1 MSLLGASMLLWGGN
15 SPVGLRGRLDQTL
28 IPSLKLTLT
37 PLPPGAAPL
46 PGRAAAGPPWKKR
59 VPTSLQTWALSGDP
73 IPAHRRP
80 SNLGGQGVGRRRLR
94 PPVRSPKE
102 VQFRSPGREMLENHG
117 CLPLSLGEL
126 RQGEAASLSHPARPR
141 GPTGPKAPAHLPSA
155 PRFSKDQSQRLRRSH
170 TRALL
175 PRPLSSVPR
184 PRQRGPD
191 TGRWTSRRKVSS
203 EERGGTGRGGAGRG
217 RRGGKGPAEDRERRG
232 NEACWGLIPPT
243 GNRKGGRFQ
252 GPAPRLRITTIIIK
266 RRMEFCLGASQW
278 AKPFTIF
285 FFKIL
290 F

>member
-170 TRALL
+170 TPGPVAPPAQLGSQAAAARAGHGPMDQPAESFL
-175 PRPLSSVPR
+175 
-184 PRQRGPD
+184 RGK
-191 TGRWTSRRKVSS
+191 RRD
-203 EERGGTGRGGAGRG
+203 GTGRGGAGEAG
-217 RRGGKGPAEDRERRG
+217 RERAGRG
-232 NEACWGLIPPT
+232 QREEG
-243 GNRKGGRFQ
+243 
-252 GPAPRLRITTIIIK
+252 
-266 RRMEFCLGASQW
+266 E
-278 AKPFTIF
+278 
-285 FFKIL
+285 
-290 F
+290 